1 MSGRFGVDLLL
12 FVAGEPDSGVGS
24 TRDVQTSIAGRLA
37 GSFLGGWVLGPS
49 EAKSSASGDSQAPL
63 PDGQPWHLPPQ
74 QVQAT
79 DMVLDVARSKGRTV
93 TIVDVNRP
101 AGNQS
106 LVDRWVGPDG
116 VLPLLVRSDGA
127 RLEGIEK
134 FAPRKVR
141 DFVDGDLR
149 SKRR

>member
-1 MSGRFGVDLLL
+1 MAGRVGVDLLL

-24 TRDVQTSIAGRLA
+24 TQDVQTSIAGRLV
-37 GSFLGGWVLGPS
+37 GSFLGGWVSGS
-49 EAKSSASGDSQAPL
+49 SGAKSPTSAPQGAL

-79 DMVLDVARSKGRTV
+79 DIVLDAARGKGRTV

-101 AGNQS
+101 AGNQA
-106 LVDRWVGPDG
+106 LVDRWVGQDG
-116 VLPLLVRSDGA
+116 VLPLLVRSDGG

-134 FAPRKVR
+134 FVPRKVR
-141 DFVDGDLR
+141 DFIDRDHRGVRL
-149 SKRR
+149 